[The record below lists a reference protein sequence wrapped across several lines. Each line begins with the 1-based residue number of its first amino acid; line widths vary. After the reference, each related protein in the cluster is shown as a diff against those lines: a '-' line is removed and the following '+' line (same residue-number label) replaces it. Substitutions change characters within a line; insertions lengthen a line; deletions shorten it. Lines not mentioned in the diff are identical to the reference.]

1 MHFYSLILHLKKIYL
16 TNRRNVNDNNNN
28 NNNNNNHDGIFIF
41 NKKITKTQ
49 RWLTAEVHPLFKPL
63 PSRQTPCAQIIPRS
77 ALPYPSPH
85 SFFLLLFFDFL
96 FLKVMPQD

>member
-16 TNRRNVNDNNNN
+16 TNRRNVNDNNNNN

-49 RWLTAEVHPLFKPL
+49 RWLTAEVHPLFKTPPL
-63 PSRQTPCAQIIPRS
+63 QTNTLCTNHTPLSSLLPIP
-77 ALPYPSPH
+77 P
-85 SFFLLLFFDFL
+85 FLFFVVVF
-96 FLKVMPQD
+96 